1 MDGNAPL
8 APVTSPGRATLNE
21 LLRLA
26 WPVVG
31 ARLGIMTMGLSDSI
45 VVGRYSA
52 RELGYHALGWAPT
65 SIIVTMVI
73 GLLAGAQVMAARA
86 TGEGRPYEAG
96 AVLRRALSYGAVIGV
111 ASTVFLAIVGPFVMS
126 HFGLE
131 PDLARGAI
139 RVMQVF
145 NLSMLP
151 YAISC
156 AAAFWLEGLGRPTPG
171 MWIMW
176 AANVLNLI
184 VDLVLV
190 PGHRVGGWQIAPMGA
205 LGGAWATFSA
215 RTFLSVVLLGYIAR
229 MPDAR
234 RLGVFDKPVRDKAAE
249 ATQRG
254 VGYGA
259 GASNAFEVTAFA
271 SLNLFA
277 GWIGGWA
284 VAAWAVTI
292 NVAAIIFMVPLG
304 LGTAAAVLVGRAY
317 GARDAAQLRRAAG
330 VSFGVTSVFGLVI
343 SLITLPLAGFIAH
356 AYTADW
362 KTAATAGGLIALGC
376 LFYWPDAL
384 QVVAAQALRARG
396 DVLVPSITHLTSYVV
411 FMMPL
416 AWALAIPCHLGV
428 TGLMWGV
435 IAASFLAAAFLLGR
449 FWMLDRRGI

>member
-1 MDGNAPL
+1 MNGTAHAARPSSSGL
-8 APVTSPGRATLNE
+8 SE
-21 LLRLA
+21 LLKLA
-26 WPVVG
+26 GPVIG

-73 GLLAGAQVMAARA
+73 GLLTGAQVMTARA
-86 TGEGRPYEAG
+86 TGEGRPHEAG
-96 AVLRRALSYGAVIGV
+96 AVLRRALSYSVWIGV
-111 ASTVFLAIVGPFVMS
+111 ASTVVLAIIGPLVMS

-139 RVMQVF
+139 RVMTVF

-171 MWIMW
+171 MWAMW
-176 AANVLNLI
+176 AANVVNLM

-190 PGHRVGGWQIAPMGA
+190 PGHWGIAPMGA

-215 RTFLSVVLLGYIAR
+215 RVFLSVVLLGYIAL

-234 RLGVFDKPVRDKAAE
+234 RLGVFDKPVRDARAE
-249 ATQRG
+249 REQRQ

-277 GWIGGWA
+277 GWIGGFA

-304 LGTAAAVLVGRAY
+304 LGTATAVLVGRAY
-317 GARDAAQLRRAAG
+317 GARNAVDLRKAAIL
-330 VSFGVTSVFGLVI
+330 SFGVTSVFGVGV
-343 SLITLPLAGFIAH
+343 SVLIFPLAGLIAH
-356 AYTADW
+356 AYTGDVRTAE
-362 KTAATAGGLIALGC
+362 TAAGLIVLGC

-396 DVLVPSITHLTSYVV
+396 DVFLPSVTHLASYVV

-416 AWALAIPCHLGV
+416 AWALALPAHLGV
-428 TGLMWGV
+428 AGLMWAV
-435 IAASFLAAAFLLGR
+435 IAASYVAAAFLLGR
-449 FWMLDRRGI
+449 FWLLDRRGL

>member
-1 MDGNAPL
+1 MDGTAHPAP
-8 APVTSPGRATLNE
+8 AAKTGRATLNE
-21 LLRLA
+21 LLSLA

-86 TGEGRPYEAG
+86 TGEGRPHEAG
-96 AVLRRALSYGAVIGV
+96 AVLRRALSYAVLIGL
-111 ASTVFLAIVGPFVMS
+111 ASTVVLAAAGPFVMS

-145 NLSMLP
+145 NLSMIP
-151 YAISC
+151 YAVSC
-156 AAAFWLEGLGRPTPG
+156 AAAFWLEGLGRPQPG
-171 MWIMW
+171 MWAMW
-176 AANVLNLI
+176 AANVLNLM
-184 VDLVLV
+184 VDLILV
-190 PGHRVGGWQIAPMGA
+190 PGHVFGHWAISPMGA

-215 RTFLSVVLLGYIAR
+215 RTFLSVVLLAYIAR

-234 RLGVFDKPVRDKAAE
+234 RLGVFDRPVRDRAAE
-249 ATQRG
+249 ARQRG

-277 GWIGGWA
+277 GWIGGYA

-317 GARDAAQLRRAAG
+317 GARDQVQLRRAAG
-330 VSFGVTSVFGLVI
+330 VSFGVTSAFGVAV
-343 SLITLPLAGFIAH
+343 SLIVFPLAGLIAH
-356 AYTADW
+356 AYTADG

-384 QVVAAQALRARG
+384 QAVAAQALRARG
-396 DVLVPSITHLTSYVV
+396 DVLVPSVTHLTSYVV

-416 AWALAIPCHLGV
+416 AWALAIPSHLGV
-428 TGLMWGV
+428 AGLMWAV
-435 IAASFLAAAFLLGR
+435 IAASYLAAAFLLTR
-449 FWMLDRRGI
+449 FWMLERRGL